1 MNKYEA
7 VIIIQPDTEETRV
20 EEILEVIKD
29 KILADAG
36 KVTNVEKLGLKNLA
50 YEVKNNK
57 KGYYIDIQFESE
69 QSTTFELER
78 YFRITEEIIKFIVV
92 RKDEKI

>member
-7 VIIIQPDTEETRV
+7 VIILESNTEETRI

-29 KILADAG
+29 KILADDG

-50 YEVKNNK
+50 YEIKNNK
-57 KGYYIDIQFESE
+57 QGYYIVIQFESE
-69 QSTTFELER
+69 QSTTVELER
-78 YFRITEEIIKFIVV
+78 FFRITEEVMKFIVV
-92 RKDEKI
+92 RKDD